1 MEDAAHCTLDGL
13 IVGVDGFGVVWPT
26 SGTERSGG
34 SQQGLDRFVSENDQ
48 RGHRSETGGQGLV
61 TACAA
66 DALNDVFAA

>member
-13 IVGVDGFGVVWPT
+13 IVGVDRFGVAWPMSWT
-26 SGTERSGG
+26 KRSGG

-48 RGHRSETGGQGLV
+48 RGHRSETDGKGLV
-61 TACAA
+61 AACAA

>member
-1 MEDAAHCTLDGL
+1 
-13 IVGVDGFGVVWPT
+13 VWLT

-48 RGHRSETGGQGLV
+48 RGHRSETDGEGLV
-61 TACAA
+61 AACAA